1 MSFKLCERLDDLF
14 PDSTQARL
22 RGLDLVSDE
31 EIWTFARDN
40 DFVLVT
46 QDADFAE
53 LAAHYGPPPKVV
65 WLRIGNSSTKL
76 VEAKLR
82 YNARLIEEFVADGDL
97 YVLTIT

>member
-1 MSFKLCERLDDLF
+1 MPDDE
-14 PDSTQARL
+14 S
-22 RGLDLVSDE
+22 
-31 EIWTFARDN
+31 WNFARDN
-40 DFVLVT
+40 GFILVT

-65 WLRIGNSSTKL
+65 WLKIGNSPTQF

-82 YNARLIEEFVADGDL
+82 YNAGLIETFVADGDL